1 MLLGDG
7 RSTRHPALASATHTA
22 PTTVASPSP
31 APFRFHIREK
41 RNDRRPLKPDFI
53 SVIKTL
59 ILFAHNA
66 MAISLRPFAY
76 IANEILQSTSTN
88 CFVSSESPLHRH
100 LFISTYRIRWFMLSG
115 RMDNTIGSSQPIIRR
130 RGRPR
135 RQPSNIPIPHPNQ
148 TVAAE
153 SRRRRRQVI
162 DANRNRAS
170 TSADQRILCPRLIGE
185 SSNSNH
191 IAQNEPPIHIG
202 SSTSN
207 QSFNHR
213 RGRIWL
219 PPYQPP
225 PQPLLDLLT
234 SQNSTL
240 SNHFFDHIRQYNSM
254 FVITSMGAKIN
265 ESINDGRAPYVFK
278 ISGQVCHRIGSLLPP
293 QGHRPEYAQ
302 LYIFDT
308 EHEISNRIN
317 VASSSRVTF
326 HANEQI
332 VASLIEMLNTNNPIV
347 QLFRTAHER
356 ISLDASDQFCIRLF
370 GKLDANGDIYSA
382 PVASEVVGL
391 IVGDV
396 GSADVGR
403 DIIIQDRASRL
414 QRINENH
421 CKFMAMQY
429 PLLFPYGEDGYH
441 ENLTYRTTACT
452 QSMQQ
457 NKVTMLE
464 CYAYRLHDRPGDF
477 NTPLRCKRVT
487 QSYEVDSYCCVE
499 GSRIA
504 HYCTPAF
511 QIIYTIEFQKRG
523 LPHVHIIIWLAKTE
537 PLDSKKIDHYIS
549 AQLPDPAIDQIGFEA
564 VSSFIVHGPCGPH
577 NTSSICMSD

>member
-1 MLLGDG
+1 MVHIILAATVVLFFWYEE
-7 RSTRHPALASATHTA
+7 RTR
-22 PTTVASPSP
+22 
-31 APFRFHIREK
+31 RE
-41 RNDRRPLKPDFI
+41 
-53 SVIKTL
+53 
-59 ILFAHNA
+59 
-66 MAISLRPFAY
+66 
-76 IANEILQSTSTN
+76 
-88 CFVSSESPLHRH
+88 RH
-100 LFISTYRIRWFMLSG
+100 
-115 RMDNTIGSSQPIIRR
+115 
-130 RGRPR
+130 
-135 RQPSNIPIPHPNQ
+135 
-148 TVAAE
+148 
-153 SRRRRRQVI
+153 
-162 DANRNRAS
+162 
-170 TSADQRILCPRLIGE
+170 
-185 SSNSNH
+185 
-191 IAQNEPPIHIG
+191 
-202 SSTSN
+202 TSN
-207 QSFNHR
+207 PSYNLCCKG
-213 RGRIWL
+213 GRIWL

-254 FVITSMGAKIN
+254 FAITSMGAKIN

-317 VASSSRVTF
+317 VASSPHVTF

-370 GKLDANGDIYSA
+370 GKPDAHGDIYSA

-477 NTPLRCKRVT
+477 NTPLQCKRVT

-504 HYCTPAF
+504 HYGTPAF
-511 QIIYTIEFQKRG
+511 QSKYRSSPFNSLINSVSRGITFGSSIGQRIILPASFTGGPRYLYQNYQDSIAICRKYGCLDLFLTFTSNSAWPEIREALASIPGQQPSDRPDIVNSVFKMKLNILMDDIKKHKFFGPINAGIKFYIGFQKINF
-523 LPHVHIIIWLAKTE
+523 P
-537 PLDSKKIDHYIS
+537 
-549 AQLPDPAIDQIGFEA
+549 F
-564 VSSFIVHGPCGPH
+564 SSFCRFKHACYHHATLKTYHFSCSYLYNRISETWFTSCSH
-577 NTSSICMSD
+577 NHMVGQNRTLRFPED